1 MDKKTKTIVIVVVAI
16 VVIGGLYYGYNRW
29 RQQQLAKQ
37 ILGIYGVN
45 TGLLGGITG
54 GGGNIQDQIAKE
66 MVKEAAK
73 DAAQQKADEA
83 KEAAKTPEDKYN
95 ETEEMATY
103 DANSKAVAGEAKDI
117 LEKVFGKA
125 KLTSISVNAYG
136 SENIGGYSVM
146 EFKIARLAAGEDLG
160 ALNKAFTDKGLQ
172 IMQSGIQNKSA
183 GVMAGSTGTS
193 YSIGFEIGEQ
203 TVSATVIKTNE

>member
-1 MDKKTKTIVIVVVAI
+1 MDKKTKTIVIVVVA
-16 VVIGGLYYGYNRW
+16 VVVLGGVFYGFNRW
-29 RQQQLAKQ
+29 RQQRLANQ
-37 ILGIYGVN
+37 ILAGMYGVN
-45 TGLLGGITG
+45 TGLFGGLT
-54 GGGNIQDQIAKE
+54 GGGNIQEQIAKE
-66 MVKEAAK
+66 MAKEVAK
-73 DAAQQKADEA
+73 DEAQQKADEA
-83 KEAAKTPEDKYN
+83 KEAAKTPADRYN

-103 DANSKAVAGEAKDI
+103 DDNSKAAVNEVKDI

-136 SENIGGYSVM
+136 SENSGGYSIM
-146 EFKIARLAAGEDLG
+146 EFKIARLAAGEDLS

-172 IMQSGIQNKSA
+172 IMQSSMQDKSA
-183 GVMAGSTGTS
+183 GVVAGDNGAS